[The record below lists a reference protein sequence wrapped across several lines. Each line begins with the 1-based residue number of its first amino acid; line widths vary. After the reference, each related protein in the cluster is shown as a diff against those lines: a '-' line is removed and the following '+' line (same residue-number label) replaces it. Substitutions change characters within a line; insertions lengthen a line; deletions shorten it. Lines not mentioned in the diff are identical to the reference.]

1 MVVAMFDDMGVKAAA
16 MVPETR
22 IRPHFDFFSHRSL
35 LVERISVHWG
45 YQSTR
50 LD

>member
-1 MVVAMFDDMGVKAAA
+1 MVAAIVDDMGVKAAA

-22 IRPHFDFFSHRSL
+22 IRPNFDFFSGRSL
-35 LVERISVHWG
+35 LVARISVHSG